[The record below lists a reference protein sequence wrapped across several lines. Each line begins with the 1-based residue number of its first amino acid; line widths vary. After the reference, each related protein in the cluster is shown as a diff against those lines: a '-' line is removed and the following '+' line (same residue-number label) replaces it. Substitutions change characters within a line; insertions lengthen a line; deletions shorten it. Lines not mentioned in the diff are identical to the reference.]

1 MSENTYKWENSK
13 KKTPEQNKN
22 LVTWT
27 KDEGLSQA
35 TRSKEGKWTLSNY
48 DGQACYMDDE
58 GVWWCEIK
66 PPFMK

>member
-22 LVTWT
+22 LVAWT
-27 KDEGLSQA
+27 KDSGLSQA
-35 TRSKEGKWTLSNY
+35 RRSKEGKWMLSNY
-48 DGQACYMDDE
+48 DGQDRYMDDE
-58 GVWWCEIK
+58 GVWWCEIN